1 MQTSAPAPARARMHA
16 ALSCCAVARGGA
28 KKPGAVVVRR
38 QAWLRRTCVVLAA
51 GTAAADVAGVV
62 AVRVV
67 RVARSTRVAAS
78 ITVILTPSF
87 ALARS
92 IAIVTLIAHLVCSAR
107 VSCYGPR
114 KFIAFVSRIA
124 WSIIPFIFVKPD
136 AAPYIPP
143 VIAGMVAACVAVTVV
158 GIACLTRVT
167 AGTRRGRSAVCT
179 RPVGQTWPAATAS
192 HQLWSQ
198 SVIPL
203 SCRRPTP
210 QLPPLQLPSLVT
222 GASCGI

>member
-1 MQTSAPAPARARMHA
+1 MVLSELQTSAPAPARARMHA
-16 ALSCCAVARGGA
+16 PLSCCAVAGGGA
-28 KKPGAVVVRR
+28 EKPGVVVVRR
-38 QAWLRRTCVVLAA
+38 MAWLRRTCVVVLA
-51 GTAAADVAGVV
+51 GRTAAAAVAADVAF
-62 AVRVV
+62 
-67 RVARSTRVAAS
+67 S
-78 ITVILTPSF
+78 ITVMITISF
-87 ALARS
+87 TIEAAVALMTSQTFLQNLAGS
-92 IAIVTLIAHLVCSAR
+92 DLPAAP
-107 VSCYGPR
+107 G
-114 KFIAFVSRIA
+114 FIALVSRIA
-124 WSIIPFIFVKPD
+124 WSILPSIFVKPG

-222 GASCGI
+222 GASRGI

>member
-1 MQTSAPAPARARMHA
+1 MQTSAPAPARAHA
-16 ALSCCAVARGGA
+16 RSVKLLCGWRVVAR
-28 KKPGAVVVRR
+28 KKPGVVVVRR

-67 RVARSTRVAAS
+67 RVARSTRVAAR
-78 ITVILTPSF
+78 ITVSLTPSF
-87 ALARS
+87 ASARS
-92 IAIVTLIAHLVCSAR
+92 IAIVTLITRLVCSAR
-107 VSCYGPR
+107 VSCYDPR

-124 WSIIPFIFVKPD
+124 WPIIPFIFVKPG